1 MPLFTNVL
9 FAIGKEKPISVK
21 YVSSKDGLNV
31 RESPTLNSKKIA
43 ALIYASEVTVLE
55 TGTEET
61 IDGIKGNWVKIK
73 IPKLSWSQKD
83 LSGWVF
89 GGYLSEKLDEPYVF
103 TDDHTYVYT
112 PLEADVPK
120 GYLFVMGDH
129 RNNSLDSRQFGMVD
143 ERAVLGRVLVRLI
156 PFTFF

>member
-1 MPLFTNVL
+1 MKKINIFFSLLLFTNVL
-9 FAIGKEKPISVK
+9 FAIGKEKPNSVK

-43 ALIYASEVTVLE
+43 VLIYASEVTVLE

-89 GGYLSEKLDEPYVF
+89 GGYLSEKLDEPYIIRYKKFKELDETYNDYNLKYLIDSPSKVLLVEKKGKEVF
-103 TDDHTYVYT
+103 RKNI
-112 PLEADVPK
+112 L
-120 GYLFVMGDH
+120 
-129 RNNSLDSRQFGMVD
+129 
-143 ERAVLGRVLVRLI
+143 
-156 PFTFF
+156 